1 MADRFETLRKLSAD
15 LARADAAT
23 DLLNEVWAWCGPYGP
38 LHLSGYSPT
47 EKARKFLD
55 SPDGQ
60 RLLKALSMPEEL
72 RYKLQV
78 HYEFDDSE

>member
-23 DLLNEVWAWCGPYGP
+23 DLLHEVWAWCGPYGP
-38 LHLSGYSPT
+38 LYYPT

-72 RYKLQV
+72 RQKLQV